1 MLLKELF
8 VQAVANTL
16 PMFGLSAELLEISES
31 SVLASAEEVNVH
43 VGFTDGIRGN
53 AVIGFSKET
62 ALSIVSIM
70 MGGGD
75 PGEFGFMA
83 KSALGELGNMLVGG
97 AMMAAGG
104 ATVINL
110 SAPTIVAGEG
120 MFIVMSRVAST
131 KLVFDLSGRRMVIVF
146 TQE

>member
-1 MLLKELF
+1 MLKDLF
-8 VQAVANTL
+8 IQAVANTL
-16 PMFGLSAELLEISES
+16 PMFGLNAQLVATSQES
-31 SVLASAEEVNVH
+31 TLASAEEVNVH
-43 VGFTDGIRGN
+43 VGFTDGLRGN
-53 AVIGFSKET
+53 VVIGFSRET
-62 ALSIVSIM
+62 ALGIVSTM

-97 AMMAAGG
+97 AMMALGSAKI
-104 ATVINL
+104 INL

-131 KLVFDLSGRRMVIVF
+131 KLVFDLSGRPMVIVF